1 MVSIARRQR
10 SPWIWLGLVGV
21 AVVLAGGLALASPR
35 IVASSPEDGLTDAA
49 RDTPISLT
57 FNRPM
62 DETSVQGH
70 FSVDPA
76 VAGRFS
82 WQGDQMHFDP
92 TQPWPD
98 GAQVHV
104 LLSPGARSRLFL
116 PLLTGRTWSFQVGAP
131 RLIYAKTSQGGAQL
145 FGRDLGAGAGEALTH
160 ASLGVLDYAV
170 AAQSGDL
177 VYLTASV
184 EGGQTVHRINVR
196 SGSDTFLVACPST
209 GCNRIEMSPD
219 GIWLTLEAQSGPQGS
234 PTGPSEVWVV
244 AADGVQAPI
253 RLGQPGHD
261 LRNALWSSD
270 GKLAVYDATAK
281 AMLVFDQGPTF
292 KESAQVPNK
301 LGEMG
306 AWSSDGRYLT
316 YPEIVFVNQT
326 ATPGASASGEPEYY
340 SHLFRYE
347 IDTGLVTD
355 LSGQSS
361 GLIEDASPAYSP
373 DGVFLAF
380 ARKFLEPAR
389 WTLGRQLWLM
399 RADGSQARPL
409 TSQPV
414 MNYSTFAWRPDSQAL
429 VYVQSDQADPSQP
442 PGLGWLDVTT
452 GQTRPLVD
460 GGYAPVWTP

>member
-1 MVSIARRQR
+1 
-10 SPWIWLGLVGV
+10 
-21 AVVLAGGLALASPR
+21 
-35 IVASSPEDGLTDAA
+35 
-49 RDTPISLT
+49 
-57 FNRPM
+57 
-62 DETSVQGH
+62 
-70 FSVDPA
+70 
-76 VAGRFS
+76 
-82 WQGDQMHFDP
+82 
-92 TQPWPD
+92 
-98 GAQVHV
+98 
-104 LLSPGARSRLFL
+104 
-116 PLLTGRTWSFQVGAP
+116 
-131 RLIYAKTSQGGAQL
+131 
-145 FGRDLGAGAGEALTH
+145 
-160 ASLGVLDYAV
+160 
-170 AAQSGDL
+170 
-177 VYLTASV
+177 
-184 EGGQTVHRINVR
+184 
-196 SGSDTFLVACPST
+196 
-209 GCNRIEMSPD
+209 
-219 GIWLTLEAQSGPQGS
+219 
-234 PTGPSEVWVV
+234 
-244 AADGVQAPI
+244 
-253 RLGQPGHD
+253 
-261 LRNALWSSD
+261 
-270 GKLAVYDATAK
+270 
-281 AMLVFDQGPTF
+281 VFDQGPTF
-292 KESAQVPNK
+292 KQSAQVPNK